1 MKKMKS
7 LLIAAVM
14 FLGVGATSSAFA
26 QTKIAHIDVQALITE
41 MPAMKAAETELKT
54 LGEKYQKEYGTM
66 VTEYQN
72 KVQKY
77 STEAATVTETINE
90 ERQKEVEAM
99 LQRIQQFQT
108 TASQELQKKEVDLTQ
123 PIFEKARTAIQKVAR
138 AKGIQYVFDASMGS
152 GVLLADGDN
161 LAADVKKEL
170 GIK

>member
-7 LLIAAVM
+7 LLIAAVV
-14 FLGVGATSSAFA
+14 FLGVSSATA
-26 QTKIAHIDVQALITE
+26 QTKVAHIDVQALITE
-41 MPAMKAAETELKT
+41 MPAMKSAEAELKA

-66 VTEYQN
+66 VTEYQT
-72 KVQKY
+72 KAQKY
-77 STEAATVTETINE
+77 QTEAATVGDKVNE
-90 ERQKEVEAM
+90 ERQKEVEDL

-108 TASQELQKKEVDLTQ
+108 TAGQELQKKEVDLTQ

-138 AKGIQYVFDASMGS
+138 AQGVQYVLDSSMGS
-152 GVLLADGDN
+152 GVLLADGTD